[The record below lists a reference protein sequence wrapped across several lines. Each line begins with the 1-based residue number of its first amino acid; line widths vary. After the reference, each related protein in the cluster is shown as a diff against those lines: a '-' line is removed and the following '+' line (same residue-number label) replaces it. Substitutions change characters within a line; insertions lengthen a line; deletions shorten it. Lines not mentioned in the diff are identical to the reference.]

1 MFIRIFWKSFLK
13 SEYDSMD
20 FECMYNV
27 TYDIGIPNIEQLIK
41 NMLCTHYDKQTTAD
55 KYHLAMWYRFFL
67 SFFFL

>member
-1 MFIRIFWKSFLK
+1 
-13 SEYDSMD
+13 MD

-55 KYHLAMWYRFFL
+55 KYHLAMWYQVYCKNIEFK
-67 SFFFL
+67 